1 MPVALIFLGMLVVVG
16 VGLFLALRLVAL
28 PRQRAWERARRQ
40 AVAHPR
46 VMRIYAGMAGLG
58 VIFSVIIVVG
68 ELFHGQ
74 HGGAVRD
81 GAALGAWLWGSA
93 SLLTVIRD
101 DSPDVPRG
109 FLWRPWQR
117 HGRRS

>member
-1 MPVALIFLGMLVVVG
+1 M
-16 VGLFLALRLVAL
+16 
-28 PRQRAWERARRQ
+28 
-40 AVAHPR
+40 
-46 VMRIYAGMAGLG
+46 YAAMAGLG
-58 VIFSVIIVVG
+58 VIVYVIILVG
-68 ELFHGQ
+68 ELLHGQ
-74 HGGAVRD
+74 RGGAVGD
-81 GAALGAWLWGSA
+81 GAALGASVWGSA